1 MLTNLLNKYDIFSE
15 GPYLKYPSEDKKWKF
30 VLQAHLRGKSVH
42 GDLRMQISSDILVGY
57 TLNWIKSI
65 PREATSLTDAKKLID
80 AKLPQAWKDLNDP
93 QTKIVTE
100 LKKPEPAEWMTIEAE
115 FPEGSVGAT
124 KYKKGYMIIVDEGE
138 VEFGA
143 LKTSYREYFFHGKHI
158 PPELSV
164 RQLPNIWRQRSLH
177 TGEPEK
183 TGKGYTV
190 WMTFASK
197 PDPYVLSPRAKKEDW
212 YPPKGISALPKK
224 VRDQIPSE
232 FQYWKKSDQ
241 KDAHKLRDELI
252 KEIKAKNIVIKY
264 SDNPGGALFNSEGT
278 LFNPAGSN
286 PFNPVLTPDLTEL
299 FAKVGRKK
307 LPEAKK
313 KIKKPKINK
322 ASTPTA
328 SVLEKI
334 TSTLFY
340 KPPDHLHFKWNL
352 TGREECPD
360 CKWLSEQG
368 FIPLKRLPTYPR
380 EGKTMCAD
388 RCDCTLDVVFPAT
401 RDYPQRSYRLLPVKD
416 RSLYESDWIRE
427 SIVKDWADSTAKD
440 IVPLWTRIMI
450 ELDHLRDQLK
460 AMIIDVANM
469 DKIDKAFMLFAGQ
482 PLIKD
487 TIIVYRQA
495 AREVFESLPLDKKEE
510 LSSWSFKERTQA
522 YETLRNRHGEV
533 VEAIVVRLLTEGQI
547 KEVEAQLGG
556 FENFL
561 LEYITS
567 VMLVGVTKTFFKTL
581 VAGIKKLKDFT
592 KVPIIGSIIKSAI
605 TEASQFRTKALT
617 EQIKLAHIHTRTFID
632 KLGVWGM
639 QVEKVILDEIDYF
652 ISFWKDAVLIF
663 MPGTACRNMADNTLK
678 AINEMINS
686 VLEARPF
693 WAFYTGQ
700 NKQILN
706 IPRAVVNQTW
716 AKTAADIQHLD
727 DMAKVGVN
735 WYQRLRMTLYR
746 NLLSKPESWARAG
759 LYAGKMGQYERALIA
774 VGKNPEQF
782 EKLMRTK
789 AIAEVNRVFFDYSRR
804 MAIEVPLGRLAPFV
818 TYNIRN
824 FNYWL
829 RDFMLHPWKLGVI
842 RGLWQWWSRTTGS
855 NCEFK
860 LKDKIPL
867 YLIPGVFFNPLSW
880 LSAYKFIK
888 VFAMYKGEP
897 KWITARDRHLKWQA
911 EQLKKL
917 PPEVRSKILSK
928 SKAKS
933 VQDYLDRQKYKWIK
947 VSVEF
952 LDEWLGLFP
961 VWKKVLAELQLAERE
976 EWKKVFPQSP
986 LIDAMTSSMFNRF
999 YGSIK
1004 PPGTVALRDIYE
1016 IMKIKGFSEV
1026 KILEDKI
1033 AAKIIT
1039 KDLEK
1044 RRKEARKIDREV
1056 AGKIYRA
1063 WEVQKIVIGY
1073 STGMWLT
1080 RSYKAIYNTHKA
1092 MLEEME

>member
-1 MLTNLLNKYDIFSE
+1 MHLDFRYELEPGTVLLGWTINAIKS
-15 GPYLKYPSEDKKWKF
+15 LPSEPE
-30 VLQAHLRGKSVH
+30 
-42 GDLRMQISSDILVGY
+42 
-57 TLNWIKSI
+57 N
-65 PREATSLTDAKKLID
+65 LTGAKKLTEAKMPQFIKECHDPTIKWVLEGKAREPIEWLTID
-80 AKLPQAWKDLNDP
+80 NE
-93 QTKIVTE
+93 TF
-100 LKKPEPAEWMTIEAE
+100 KPGVI
-115 FPEGSVGAT
+115 GAT
-124 KYKKGYMIIVDEGE
+124 KHKFGYMWIIDKGT
-138 VEFGA
+138 VEYGTQKA
-143 LKTSYREYFFHGKHI
+143 YFHELFCHGTKKWAGKSI
-158 PPELSV
+158 WDGRLII
-164 RQLPNIWRQRSLH
+164 RALPNVWRQKSLE

-183 TGKGYTV
+183 TGKGYLV
-190 WMTFASK
+190 HMAFFADL
-197 PDPYVLSPRAKKEDW
+197 DPYVISTRARKEKW

-224 VRDQIPSE
+224 VRDQVPSE
-232 FQYWKKSDQ
+232 YQYWKKSDQ
-241 KDAHKLRDELI
+241 KEAHKLRDELI
-252 KEIKAKNIVIKY
+252 EEIKAKNVAIKY
-264 SDNPGGALFNSEGT
+264 SDNPG
-278 LFNPAGSN
+278 NPGL
-286 PFNPVLTPDLTEL
+286 FNPVLTPDLADL
-299 FAKVGRKK
+299 FARAGRPK

-334 TSTLFY
+334 TSALYY

-416 RSLYESDWIRE
+416 RSLYESDWIKE
-427 SIVKDWADSTAKD
+427 SIVRDWTENTAED
-440 IVPLWTRIMI
+440 LVPLWTRIMI
-450 ELDHLRDQLK
+450 ELDQLRDQLK
-460 AMIIDVANM
+460 ALVINVANM

-487 TIIVYRQA
+487 TIIVYQQA
-495 AREVFESLPLDKKEE
+495 SREVFESLPLNMKEK
-510 LSSWSFKERTQA
+510 LASWDFKTREQA
-522 YETLRNRHGEV
+522 YKTLKNRDGEV
-533 VEAIVVRLLTEGQI
+533 VQAIVIRLLMEGQI
-547 KEVEAQLGG
+547 KEVEEQLGG
-556 FENFL
+556 FQNFL

-567 VMLVGVTKTFFKTL
+567 VMLAGVTKTFFKTL
-581 VAGIKKLKDFT
+581 VAGVRKLKDFT
-592 KVPIIGSIIKSAI
+592 KVPVIGSIIKSAV
-605 TEASQFRTKALT
+605 TEASHFRIKELTK
-617 EQIKLAHIHTRTFID
+617 EIKLAHIHAKTFLD
-632 KLGVWGM
+632 KLGVWGWE
-639 QVEKVILDEIDYF
+639 VEKVILDEIDYF

-678 AINEMINS
+678 AINEMINA
-686 VLEARPF
+686 VLEGRAF

-706 IPRAVVNQTW
+706 IPRAVTKQTW
-716 AKTAADIQHLD
+716 ARTVADMQHLD
-727 DMAKVGVN
+727 DMSKAGIN
-735 WYQRLRMTLYR
+735 WWQRLRMTLYD

-789 AIAEVNRVFFDYSRR
+789 AVAEVNRVFFDYSRR

-842 RGLWQWWSRTTGS
+842 RGMWQWWSRTTGS

-867 YLIPGVFFNPLSW
+867 YLIPGVYFNPLSW

-917 PPEVRSKILSK
+917 PSEVRSRVLSK

-933 VQDYLDRQKYKWIK
+933 VQDYLDRQKYKWVK
-947 VSVEF
+947 VSVEL
-952 LDEWLGLFP
+952 LDEWLGLLP
-961 VWKKVLAELQLAERE
+961 VWKKVLAELHLAERE
-976 EWKKVFPQSP
+976 DWKKVFPQSP

-1016 IMKIKGFSEV
+1016 IMKIKGISEV

-1033 AAKIIT
+1033 AARVIT
-1039 KDLEK
+1039 KDFEK
-1044 RRKEARKIDREV
+1044 LRKEARKMDREV

-1073 STGMWLT
+1073 MTGMWMT
-1080 RSYKAIYNTHKA
+1080 RSWKNIAQTHKA
-1092 MLEEME
+1092 MLEEIE